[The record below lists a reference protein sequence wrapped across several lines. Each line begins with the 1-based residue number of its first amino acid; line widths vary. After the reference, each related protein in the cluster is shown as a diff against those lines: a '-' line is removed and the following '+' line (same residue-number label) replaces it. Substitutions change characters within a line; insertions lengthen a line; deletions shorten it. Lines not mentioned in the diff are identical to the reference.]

1 MNKHGWGWGTRR
13 HGIRPGVAD
22 TEEDAGGGCDLM
34 MLMSALFK
42 VEDADEEDNEDEW
55 MTMSG

>member
-1 MNKHGWGWGTRR
+1 M
-13 HGIRPGVAD
+13 AD